1 MQSHRAVKGRLLVF
15 NCHEPWVHQLR
26 HLPYALDVLVDL
38 PGRDVRGWDHG
49 ARPLPANARCVPWGA
64 HGAHVPGYDG
74 VVCHGLGDLR
84 DARAFEGPRLV
95 ILHATLEGRVLE
107 EGAQW
112 SPDQLRSLTA
122 EFLRREGATPVA
134 ISALKA
140 RSWGVSGRPLRP
152 ALDIDDYPAGALEI
166 ARGIR
171 VVNHVSRRQHILRW
185 DLHRE
190 AFDGLPI
197 TLVGHNPGMW
207 AAERARSWDHLKQ
220 ILASHRFIVHTV
232 HPSLEDGYNLALLE
246 GMAAGL
252 PVVGNPHP
260 SSPVEHGVSGY
271 LSDDPAE
278 LRSYAMGL
286 LADRA
291 RACRLGRA
299 ARERVRALFP
309 VSAFIE
315 SFEQHLAD
323 AASRGTR
330 AATDISTGRTA

>member
-1 MQSHRAVKGRLLVF
+1 MKGRLLVF
-15 NCHEPWVHQLR
+15 NCHEAWVHQLR
-26 HLPYALDVLVDL
+26 HVPYALDLLVDL

-64 HGAHVPGYDG
+64 HGSHVPRYDG
-74 VVCHGLGDLR
+74 VVCHGLADLR
-84 DARAFEGPRLV
+84 DARAFDGPRLV

-107 EGAQW
+107 EGSEW
-112 SPDQLRSLTA
+112 SPEQLRTLTA
-122 EFLRREGATPVA
+122 EFLKREGATPVA

-152 ALDIDDYPAGALEI
+152 AIDVDDYATGELEI

-171 VVNHVSRRQHILRW
+171 VVNQVLRRQRILRW

-190 AFDGLPI
+190 AFDGLPV
-197 TLVGHNPGMW
+197 TLVGHNPGLW

-232 HPSLEDGYNLALLE
+232 DPSLEDGYNLALLE

-252 PVVGNPHP
+252 PVLGNPHP
-260 SSPVEHGVSGY
+260 SSPVEHGVSGF
-271 LSDDPAE
+271 LSNDPAE
-278 LRSYAMGL
+278 LRSYAEGL

-291 RACRLGRA
+291 QAHRLGRA
-299 ARERVRALFP
+299 ARESVRDRFP
-309 VSAFIE
+309 VAAFIE
-315 SFEQHLAD
+315 SFEEHLAD
-323 AASRGTR
+323 AASIEAR